1 MKSITKQKPFD
12 EVQQQLDRFDR
23 VYIVGCGTCTTTT
36 RTGGREE
43 VLDMKERLQELGK
56 LVTGWTVIPT
66 ACDEMTEV
74 SMKENSGDIQN
85 ANCILIMACAL
96 GVHRVNL
103 YSGKPVIPAVDTLF
117 IGIEDSPG
125 NFYEVC
131 AQCGQCVLGET
142 AGICPLTACHKGLL
156 NGPCGGT
163 NNGKCEVDAE
173 KDCAW
178 TLIYQRLKE
187 QDRLDLMRKYHPPKN
202 YHVLPRPRITTVVPV
217 TGGSDGVKVEAGA

>member
-12 EVQQQLDRFDR
+12 EVKELLDKFDR
-23 VYIVGCGTCTTTT
+23 VYIVGCGTCATMT

-43 VLDMKERLQELGK
+43 VLDMKEHLQELGK
-56 LVTGWTVIPT
+56 LVTDWTVIPT
-66 ACDEMTEV
+66 ACDEMTDV
-74 SMKENSGDIQN
+74 AIKENNEAIQN
-85 ANCILIMACAL
+85 ANCILVMACAL
-96 GVHRVNL
+96 GVHRMGL
-103 YSGKPVIPAVDTLF
+103 YISKPVIPALDTLF

-125 NFYEVC
+125 DFHEVC

-163 NNGKCEVDAE
+163 NNGKCEVDKE

-187 QDRLDLMRKYHPPKN
+187 QDRLDLMRKYQPPKN
-202 YHVLPRPRITTVVPV
+202 YQVMPRPRITKLV
-217 TGGSDGVKVEAGA
+217 

>member
-12 EVQQQLDRFDR
+12 EIKQQLDRFDR
-23 VYIVGCGTCTTTT
+23 VYIIGCGTCATMTK
-36 RTGGREE
+36 TGGKEE
-43 VLDMKERLQELGK
+43 VLDMKKRLEELDK

-74 SMKENSGDIQN
+74 AIREVDGAIRNV
-85 ANCILIMACAL
+85 NCILVTACAL
-96 GVHRVNL
+96 GVYRVSL
-103 YSGKPVIPAVDTLF
+103 YIDKPVIPALDTLF

-125 NFYEVC
+125 YFHEVC

-142 AGICPLTACHKGLL
+142 ADICPLTACHKGLL

-163 NNGKCEVDAE
+163 NNGKCEVDKE

-178 TLIYQRLKE
+178 TLIYQRLRD
-187 QDRLDLMRKYHPPKN
+187 QGRLDLMRKYHPPKN
-202 YHVLPRPRITTVVPV
+202 YQVMPRPKIIKLVV
-217 TGGSDGVKVEAGA
+217 

>member
-1 MKSITKQKPFD
+1 MKAITKQKPFD
-12 EVQQQLDRFDR
+12 EIKQQLDRFDR
-23 VYIVGCGTCTTTT
+23 VYIIGCGTCATMT

-56 LVTGWTVIPT
+56 LVTGWTVIPI

-74 SMKENSGDIQN
+74 AMRESDGAIQN

-96 GVHRVNL
+96 GVHRVSL
-103 YSGKPVIPAVDTLF
+103 YIDKPLIPALDTLF
-117 IGIEDSPG
+117 IGVEDSPG
-125 NFYEVC
+125 NFHEVC

-163 NNGKCEVDAE
+163 NNGKCEVDKE

-178 TLIYQRLKE
+178 TLIYQRLKK
-187 QDRLDLMRKYHPPKN
+187 QGRLDLMRKYHPPKN
-202 YHVLPRPRITTVVPV
+202 YQVMPRPRITKVV
-217 TGGSDGVKVEAGA
+217 